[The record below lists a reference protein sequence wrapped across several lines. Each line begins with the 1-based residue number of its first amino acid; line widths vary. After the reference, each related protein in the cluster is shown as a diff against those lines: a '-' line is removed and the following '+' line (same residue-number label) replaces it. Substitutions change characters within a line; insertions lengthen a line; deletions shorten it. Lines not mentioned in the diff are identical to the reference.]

1 MIQGTTSDA
10 GKSLVA
16 AALCRILSKK
26 GIRVAPFKG
35 QNMALNS
42 FATLDGG
49 EIGRAQALQAE
60 AAGIEPTVDMNPVL
74 LKPTGNATSQVIVRG
89 KPQKTLTARDY
100 YREKSDLVEIVRNS
114 LDLLREEYDVV
125 IIEGA
130 GSPAEINLRDE
141 DIANMGV
148 AKMADS
154 PVLLVGDIDRG
165 GVFASLVGTLELLDD
180 SEKRLVKGLIIN
192 KFRGDATL
200 LDPGIAFLRERTGLP
215 FLGTI
220 PYIADL
226 KIDSEDSLAFDG
238 ANFKKAHIGLLNEQD
253 NKLDIA
259 VIKLP
264 HISNFTDTDA
274 LSNESC
280 VNLRYIELGSPIGK
294 TDCII
299 IPGTKSTIADLQ
311 QLKETGTAAEIVALY
326 RRFGVPVI
334 GICGG
339 YQMLGRSIEDPYLV
353 ESRVASIKGLGLLD
367 CKTVMTENK
376 VTEQVAAEIRTPRVS
391 GILKSAEG
399 LPVDGYEI
407 HMGETIVGPGS
418 AAAINIIKRGNET
431 CAVCGGVISPDGA
444 VLGTYLHGLFDN
456 DGLRKAIIN
465 YLAKRKGITVSGDS
479 VSYREFKNA
488 QIDRLAS
495 IVESSLD
502 MEYVFGLLDPAAV
515 KA

>member
-1 MIQGTTSDA
+1 
-10 GKSLVA
+10 
-16 AALCRILSKK
+16 
-26 GIRVAPFKG
+26 
-35 QNMALNS
+35 
-42 FATLDGG
+42 
-49 EIGRAQALQAE
+49 
-60 AAGIEPTVDMNPVL
+60 
-74 LKPTGNATSQVIVRG
+74 
-89 KPQKTLTARDY
+89 
-100 YREKSDLVEIVRNS
+100 
-114 LDLLREEYDVV
+114 V

-165 GVFASLVGTLELLDD
+165 GVFASLVGTLELLDE

-192 KFRGDATL
+192 KFRGDASL
-200 LDPGIAFLRERTGLP
+200 LDPGIAFLQERTGIP

-220 PYIADL
+220 PYITDL

-238 ANFKKAHIGLLNEQD
+238 ASFKKAHTGSLNEQD

-259 VIKLP
+259 VIKLA

-280 VNLRYIELGSPIGK
+280 VNLRYVEPGSPIGK

-339 YQMLGRSIEDPYLV
+339 YQMLGRSIEDPLLV
-353 ESRVASIKGLGLLD
+353 ESRVRSIKGLGLLD

-376 VTEQVAAEIRTPRVS
+376 ITEQVAAEIEPTKAAGV
-391 GILKSAEG
+391 LKTVKG
-399 LPVDGYEI
+399 LSINGYEI
-407 HMGETIVGPGS
+407 HMGETIIGPGS
-418 AAAINIIKRGNET
+418 AAVINIVKRGNEP
-431 CAVCGGVISPDGA
+431 CAECGGVISPDGA

-456 DGLRKAIIN
+456 DALRKAIIN
-465 YLAKRKGITVSGDS
+465 YLAKRKGITIAGDS
-479 VSYREFKNA
+479 IGYREFKNA

-495 IVESSLD
+495 AVESSLD
-502 MEYVFGLLDPAAV
+502 MEYIFGLLETVGVEA
-515 KA
+515 